1 MDSIRNSMNKI
12 IEKCDVCIN
21 GSVVSKELLIK
32 TFSSFVSST
41 IEDKQ
46 HNVGIVLH
54 TGSVCFD
61 AILLS
66 FAAIS
71 NVLYNETNA
80 TDIVLSLQ
88 ADDLVLC
95 YDGNTGNS
103 KPLKWIFKGF
113 VNSVGDTP
121 LMTPGKYI
129 VLESD
134 KNGRK
139 YLPESRW
146 TKIVPYFGSSK
157 SMDGRGLR
165 RESKKRYDFFRS
177 VLGMEDAEIPR
188 TVDTSTVIVM
198 SREEANELVGSI
210 SFRFDDT
217 DIKLTDLVPVSYYTE
232 SNREYQYGV
241 NLSKNEPVIKITG
254 KVSVARKLLL
264 KKGGNRHIGLV
275 VCGEDL
281 YHHSESELPEL
292 LDRKSIQYVYLCM
305 HLDSEALPSSVETK
319 LSEIECKRLVR
330 EIFCPQF
337 NVFPSASFEADLK
350 KIVFHRLLDEQAG
363 ILDFLDEQLTA
374 AVNGAAGTGKTMIAV
389 EKARRHAAA
398 GERVL
403 FLCFNA
409 QLKDFLEE
417 NYARDLVSYYTIAGF
432 ACKICN
438 TVKPNY
444 DELREKLEDYY
455 ISDSFPYKHVI
466 IDEGQDFGIEAIEET
481 DIIQLI
487 HDIIVGL
494 DQGGTFYVFYD
505 RLQLIQAK
513 EMPKFIGDLDCRL
526 TLYRNCRN
534 TENIAV
540 TSLRPITERKPKV
553 FEGTVKGAPARIHF
567 CDSVQNERERIDSI
581 IDNLAADGYRD
592 VVLLTCKTEAT
603 SILSDS
609 VNNGR
614 YRNKY
619 LFTTCRKFKGL
630 EADVVILLDVDKA
643 TFEQENVL
651 IFYVGTSRARI
662 KLEITAILSDD
673 DCKEILTSVLNYQGK
688 IRRAKK
694 DFAGA
699 LNAIGCLET

>member
-1 MDSIRNSMNKI
+1 M
-12 IEKCDVCIN
+12 
-21 GSVVSKELLIK
+21 
-32 TFSSFVSST
+32 
-41 IEDKQ
+41 Q
-46 HNVGIVLH
+46 
-54 TGSVCFD
+54 
-61 AILLS
+61 
-66 FAAIS
+66 
-71 NVLYNETNA
+71 
-80 TDIVLSLQ
+80 
-88 ADDLVLC
+88 
-95 YDGNTGNS
+95 
-103 KPLKWIFKGF
+103 KPL
-113 VNSVGDTP
+113 
-121 LMTPGKYI
+121 
-129 VLESD
+129 
-134 KNGRK
+134 
-139 YLPESRW
+139 
-146 TKIVPYFGSSK
+146 
-157 SMDGRGLR
+157 
-165 RESKKRYDFFRS
+165 
-177 VLGMEDAEIPR
+177 
-188 TVDTSTVIVM
+188 ST
-198 SREEANELVGSI
+198 
-210 SFRFDDT
+210 
-217 DIKLTDLVPVSYYTE
+217 
-232 SNREYQYGV
+232 
-241 NLSKNEPVIKITG
+241 
-254 KVSVARKLLL
+254 
-264 KKGGNRHIGLV
+264 
-275 VCGEDL
+275 
-281 YHHSESELPEL
+281 
-292 LDRKSIQYVYLCM
+292 
-305 HLDSEALPSSVETK
+305 
-319 LSEIECKRLVR
+319 
-330 EIFCPQF
+330 
-337 NVFPSASFEADLK
+337 
-350 KIVFHRLLDEQAG
+350 
-363 ILDFLDEQLTA
+363 
-374 AVNGAAGTGKTMIAV
+374 
-389 EKARRHAAA
+389 
-398 GERVL
+398 
-403 FLCFNA
+403 CFNA

>member
-1 MDSIRNSMNKI
+1 MAIMIPEKPRSFDPASQEGLIFDALALLPEDYYIFHSFRITDTRDGIFRESETDFVILNRTKGVICLEAKAGQVRYENGCWLYGSGIPMHNGGPFNQASANKYKLMRYISDSNMAFIL
-12 IEKCDVCIN
+12 EKCKFLHAVWFP
-21 GSVVSKELLIK
+21 SVSNDRLRSMTLPSEG
-32 TFSSFVSST
+32 
-41 IEDKQ
+41 DK
-46 HNVGIVLH
+46 
-54 TGSVCFD
+54 
-61 AILLS
+61 A
-66 FAAIS
+66 
-71 NVLYNETNA
+71 
-80 TDIVLSLQ
+80 
-88 ADDLVLC
+88 LVL
-95 YDGNTGNS
+95 
-103 KPLKWIFKGF
+103 
-113 VNSVGDTP
+113 
-121 LMTPGKYI
+121 
-129 VLESD
+129 
-134 KNGRK
+134 
-139 YLPESRW
+139 
-146 TKIVPYFGSSK
+146 TK
-157 SMDGRGLR
+157 
-165 RESKKRYDFFRS
+165 
-177 VLGMEDAEIPR
+177 
-188 TVDTSTVIVM
+188 
-198 SREEANELVGSI
+198 
-210 SFRFDDT
+210 
-217 DIKLTDLVPVSYYTE
+217 
-232 SNREYQYGV
+232 
-241 NLSKNEPVIKITG
+241 
-254 KVSVARKLLL
+254 
-264 KKGGNRHIGLV
+264 
-275 VCGEDL
+275 
-281 YHHSESELPEL
+281 
-292 LDRKSIQYVYLCM
+292 
-305 HLDSEALPSSVETK
+305 EALDDPKEFIDRIYTLQLPSRVETK

-374 AVNGAAGTGKTMIAV
+374 AINGAAGTGKTMIAV

-409 QLKDFLEE
+409 QLKDYLEE

-444 DELREKLEDYY
+444 NELKAKLEDYY

-466 IDEGQDFGIEAIEET
+466 IDEGQDFGSEAIEET

-487 HDIIVGL
+487 HDIIVDA

-505 RLQLIQAK
+505 RLQLIQAR

-553 FEGTVKGAPARIHF
+553 FAGAVKGAPAKLHF

-581 IDNLAADGYRD
+581 IDDLAADGYRD
-592 VVLLTCKTEAT
+592 IVLLTCKTEAT

-609 VNNGR
+609 VNNGK

-630 EADVVILLDVDKA
+630 EADVVILLDVDKT
-643 TFEQENVL
+643 TFEQGNVL

-662 KLEITAILSDD
+662 KLEIAAILSDD
-673 DCKEILTSVLNYQGK
+673 DCKEILTSTLNYQGK
-688 IRRAKK
+688 VRRAKK

-699 LNAIGCLET
+699 LNAVGSLEA

>member
-1 MDSIRNSMNKI
+1 MNKI

>member
-1 MDSIRNSMNKI
+1 MAIMIPEKPRDFEPASQEGLMFDALAHLSDDYYVFHSFRITNTKDVVFRESETDFVILNRTKGVICLEAKAGQVRYENGYWLYGSGIPMHNGGPFNQASANKYKLMKYISNSNMAFVLEKCKFFHAVWFPSVNSDRLKNMALPSEGDKTLVLTKEALADPEVF
-12 IEKCDVCIN
+12 IEKIYA
-21 GSVVSKELLIK
+21 
-32 TFSSFVSST
+32 
-41 IEDKQ
+41 
-46 HNVGIVLH
+46 LH
-54 TGSVCFD
+54 
-61 AILLS
+61 
-66 FAAIS
+66 
-71 NVLYNETNA
+71 
-80 TDIVLSLQ
+80 
-88 ADDLVLC
+88 
-95 YDGNTGNS
+95 
-103 KPLKWIFKGF
+103 
-113 VNSVGDTP
+113 
-121 LMTPGKYI
+121 
-129 VLESD
+129 
-134 KNGRK
+134 
-139 YLPESRW
+139 
-146 TKIVPYFGSSK
+146 
-157 SMDGRGLR
+157 
-165 RESKKRYDFFRS
+165 
-177 VLGMEDAEIPR
+177 
-188 TVDTSTVIVM
+188 
-198 SREEANELVGSI
+198 
-210 SFRFDDT
+210 
-217 DIKLTDLVPVSYYTE
+217 
-232 SNREYQYGV
+232 
-241 NLSKNEPVIKITG
+241 
-254 KVSVARKLLL
+254 
-264 KKGGNRHIGLV
+264 
-275 VCGEDL
+275 
-281 YHHSESELPEL
+281 
-292 LDRKSIQYVYLCM
+292 
-305 HLDSEALPSSVETK
+305 LPSSVETK
-319 LSEIECKRLVR
+319 LSEIECNRLVR

-409 QLKDFLEE
+409 QLKEYLEE
-417 NYARDLVSYYTIAGF
+417 NYAKELVSYYTIAGF

-444 DELREKLEDYY
+444 EELKLRLEDYY
-455 ISDSFPYKHVI
+455 ISGSFPFKHVI
-466 IDEGQDFGIEAIEET
+466 IDEGQDFGSEAIEET

-487 HDIIVGL
+487 HDIIVDA

-505 RLQLIQAK
+505 RLQLIQAR

-553 FEGTVKGAPARIHF
+553 FEGAVKGTPAKLHF
-567 CDSVQNERERIDSI
+567 CDSAKDEKDRIDLI
-581 IDNLAADGYRD
+581 IDELAADGYRD
-592 VVLLTCKTEAT
+592 IVLLTCKTETT
-603 SILSDS
+603 SILSDF
-609 VNNGR
+609 VKNGK

-630 EADVVILLDVDKA
+630 EADVVVLLDVDKS
-643 TFEQENVL
+643 TFEQDTVL

-699 LNAIGCLET
+699 LNAIGCIKA